1 MERLFKKIITTMQY
15 CSQYSFVIPLFS
27 AKSLLLQNTP
37 LISQVV
43 LFFIHQKTNCNE
55 TACRPRC
62 VFLHFFTEC

>member
-1 MERLFKKIITTMQY
+1 MELLCKKIITTLQY
-15 CSQYSFVIPLFS
+15 CCQYSFVIPLFS

-62 VFLHFFTEC
+62 GFRHFFPER